1 MLFSNSKRICAILAT
16 IWIKY
21 GKMSENLSQ
30 WVNCYKRVK

>member
-1 MLFSNSKRICAILAT
+1 MFFSNSKRIRAILAT
-16 IWIKY
+16 IWIKD